1 MTHDTLSLFPTAE
14 AQFSWLNTQFLRGT
28 TKAAWESRRDV
39 TRSRWVS
46 QLREELRQQKVNQ
59 ETEAAKLTHRPGV
72 TAKRRYL
79 QQESHGLTVQE
90 AYSVIKFIQNSDMA
104 SLFKKK
110 TVDGK
115 LLRVEKS

>member
-1 MTHDTLSLFPTAE
+1 MTFRHFFSPYGWSTIFPARE
-14 AQFSWLNTQFLRGT
+14 IYFLRGT

-72 TAKRRYL
+72 TVKRQYP
-79 QQESHGLTVQE
+79 QQESHGLTV
-90 AYSVIKFIQNSDMA
+90 
-104 SLFKKK
+104 
-110 TVDGK
+110 
-115 LLRVEKS
+115 